1 MNSATVIDILK
12 MGRIHFLVSGLIL
25 YMLGSLYA
33 VALGTSVT
41 FPQWIWGYIVLMCGH
56 LSVSYSN
63 DHFDS
68 KHDRMGAQTP
78 FSGGSGVLQ
87 RAPHLEQLA
96 LLIALALI
104 ALSILIGTAF
114 VLYYGFNPVFIVFII
129 AGNMLGYFYTA
140 PPLSLSYRG
149 YGEIATT
156 IAVGIVVPIMG
167 YICANGISSIEIA
180 GLLIPSVIYGL
191 VFILTVEIP
200 DMEDDAQG
208 NKRTFVA
215 VYGRHAAV
223 RIIAAC
229 CIVASIVF
237 SLFTVLPIVP
247 ALIDYRLVAG
257 LTAIPLAAA
266 VSGVMRMPTSKHSS
280 VPFVMRSMTS
290 LVAFTA
296 LFDAYL
302 VITVL

>member
-1 MNSATVIDILK
+1 MEEHIVKIIST
-12 MGRIHFLVSGLIL
+12 
-25 YMLGSLYA
+25 GSLTHDVKIFRVEKPAGYTFTPGQA
-33 VALGTSVT
+33 TDVSVNTPELRNKKRPFT
-41 FPQWIWGYIVLMCGH
+41 FTGL
-56 LSVSYSN
+56 
-63 DHFDS
+63 DHDPYLEFIIKIYPSHKGVTNEID
-68 KHDRMGAQTP
+68 KL
-78 FSGGSGVLQ
+78 FSGD
-87 RAPHLEQLA
+87 E
-96 LLIALALI
+96 LIIRKAWGAI
-104 ALSILIGTAF
+104 SYKGPGI
-114 VLYYGFNPVFIVFII
+114 
-129 AGNMLGYFYTA
+129 FYTA

-167 YICANGISSIEIA
+167 YICANGILSIEIA